1 MPDENTMV
9 WDVEGGGG
17 TTVHEQGGDVMQAV
31 DKTDPL
37 PGLWSINY
45 HRFDDIVQTTY
56 AWD

>member
-1 MPDENTMV
+1 MV

-37 PGLWSINY
+37 PVLWSINY